1 MEELDLVMNN
11 KAVCG
16 LHVGLLCENAP
27 QRLNDI
33 MEDLF
38 KMCRDKEIEPVI
50 HDVYSFDEVMTMKIR
65 IVYLG
70 SLEDNF

>member
-1 MEELDLVMNN
+1 
-11 KAVCG
+11 
-16 LHVGLLCENAP
+16 
-27 QRLNDI
+27 

-50 HDVYSFDEVMTMKIR
+50 HDTYSFDEVMTMKIS